1 MPEPKHVG
9 CPWCVKGHAPTF
21 RWSGQQYEAEHVIQE
36 KSADGLSTK
45 VTVVLC
51 TANQQQSK

>member
-1 MPEPKHVG
+1 
-9 CPWCVKGHAPTF
+9 VKGHAPTF